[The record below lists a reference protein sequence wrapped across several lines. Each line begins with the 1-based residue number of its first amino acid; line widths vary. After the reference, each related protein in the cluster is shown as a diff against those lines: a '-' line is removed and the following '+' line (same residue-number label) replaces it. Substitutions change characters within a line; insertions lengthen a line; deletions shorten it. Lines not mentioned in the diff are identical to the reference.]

1 MIDSSFSDTQTQPF
15 ESAARSASLPAMSE
29 ERRGYASDGGSAP
42 PINVGRMERYLSTG
56 LGAALGLAGLSRGRL
71 PGLLLVVGGGSLLY
85 RGLTGHC
92 HLYDALGIDSA
103 EHPDATALPAQQGQH
118 VEKAVAINRSAEDL
132 FAFWRDVT
140 NLPRV
145 MPHIRRVE
153 ALDSKRSRWTAEGLF
168 GRELQWEAEIHN
180 EQQNELIAWRSL
192 PGSDIDTAGS
202 VHFKP
207 LGHERGTE
215 VRLSLKYNPP
225 GGKLGAMIATIS
237 GRGLDQEVTE
247 DLRNLKRWLETGE
260 IPTAQVT
267 LQGSRDNSPC
277 R

>member
-1 MIDSSFSDTQTQPF
+1 MIDSISSSTQTQQF
-15 ESAARSASLPAMSE
+15 RSAGRSASLPSMIE
-29 ERRGYASDGGSAP
+29 HQRGFASDHGPAAS
-42 PINVGRMERYLSTG
+42 INVGRMERYLSTG
-56 LGAALGLAGLSRGRL
+56 LGAVMGMAGLSRGRL

-103 EHPDATALPAQQGQH
+103 EHPEATALPAQQGEH

-153 ALDSKRSRWTAEGLF
+153 ALDSMRSRWTADGLF

-180 EQQNELIAWRSL
+180 ERPNELIAWRSL

-207 LGHERGTE
+207 LGHDRGTE

-237 GRGLDQEVTE
+237 GRGLEQEVTE
-247 DLRNLKRWLETGE
+247 DLRNLKRWLEAGE
-260 IPTAQVT
+260 IPTAAA
-267 LQGSRDNSPC
+267 SKSA
-277 R
+277 